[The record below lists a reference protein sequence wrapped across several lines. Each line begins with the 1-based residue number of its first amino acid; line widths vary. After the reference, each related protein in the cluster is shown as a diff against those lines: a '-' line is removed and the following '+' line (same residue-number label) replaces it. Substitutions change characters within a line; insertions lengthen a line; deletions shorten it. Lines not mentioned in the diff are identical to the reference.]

1 VAQPE
6 SLGDILARKLK
17 SLGVA
22 KKLKEASVSDV
33 WSEVV
38 GEAIAAHTEPIRCE
52 NGKLLVKVDNPVW
65 RHELIY
71 QKPNFL
77 RKLNGKLGEHVV
89 DDIYFTGP

>member
-1 VAQPE
+1 MAQPE
-6 SLGDILARKLK
+6 ALGDILARKLK

-22 KKLKEASVSDV
+22 KKLKEVSVADV
-33 WSEVV
+33 WTDIV
-38 GEAIAAHTEPIRCE
+38 GETVAAHTQVIRCE

-77 RKLNGKLGEHVV
+77 RLINGRLGEHIVN
-89 DDIYFTGP
+89 DIHFTGP